1 MAFCPG
7 CGTQLADGATFCAS
21 CGKPIGAAASTGAAA
36 APAPVAAGVTPV
48 AAAPSS
54 GLADNVAGL
63 LCYSPVG
70 LIADIIFLV
79 TEPYK
84 SNKFIRFHAFQS
96 LYLCA
101 AMFALGVAF
110 MIINAILG
118 AVFFPLV
125 AIAAILE
132 LVLWLGSLVL
142 FIMMMV
148 KAYGMQTTHLPIV
161 GALADKQV

>member
-7 CGTQLADGATFCAS
+7 CGTQVADGTTFCPS
-21 CGKPIGAAASTGAAA
+21 CGKPMSASGGSGAAA
-36 APAPVAAGVTPV
+36 APAPAVVAAP
-48 AAAPSS
+48 AS

-79 TEPYK
+79 TDPYK

-96 LYLCA
+96 LFLCA
-101 AMFALGVAF
+101 GLFALGIAF
-110 MIINAILG
+110 VIVNMVLG
-118 AVFFPLV
+118 AIFFPLV

-132 LVLWLGSLVL
+132 LIIWLGTLVL
-142 FIMMMV
+142 FVMMMI
-148 KAYGMQTTHLPIV
+148 KAYGMQTPHLPIV

>member
-7 CGTQLADGATFCAS
+7 CGTQVADGTTFCPS
-21 CGKPIGAAASTGAAA
+21 CGKPMSASGGSGAAA
-36 APAPVAAGVTPV
+36 APAPAV
-48 AAAPSS
+48 AAAPAS

-79 TEPYK
+79 TDPYK

-96 LYLCA
+96 LFLCA
-101 AMFALGVAF
+101 AMFALGIAF
-110 MIINAILG
+110 VIINMVLG
-118 AVFFPLV
+118 AIFFPLV

-132 LVLWLGSLVL
+132 LIIWLGSLVL
-142 FIMMMV
+142 FVMMMI
-148 KAYGMQTTHLPIV
+148 KAYGMQTPHLPIV

>member
-7 CGTQLADGATFCAS
+7 CGTQVADGTTFCPS
-21 CGKPIGAAASTGAAA
+21 CGKPMSASGGSAAAA
-36 APAPVAAGVTPV
+36 APAPAVVAAP
-48 AAAPSS
+48 AS

-79 TEPYK
+79 TDPYK

-96 LYLCA
+96 LFLCA
-101 AMFALGVAF
+101 GLFALGIAF
-110 MIINAILG
+110 VIVNMVLG
-118 AVFFPLV
+118 AIFFPLV

-132 LVLWLGSLVL
+132 LIIWLGTLVL
-142 FIMMMV
+142 FVMMMI
-148 KAYGMQTTHLPIV
+148 KAYGMQTPHLPIV

>member
-7 CGTQLADGATFCAS
+7 CGTQVADGTTFCPS
-21 CGKPIGAAASTGAAA
+21 CGKPMSASGGSGAAA
-36 APAPVAAGVTPV
+36 APAPAV
-48 AAAPSS
+48 AAAPAS

-79 TEPYK
+79 TDPYK

-96 LYLCA
+96 LFLCA
-101 AMFALGVAF
+101 GLFALGIAF
-110 MIINAILG
+110 VIVNMVLG
-118 AVFFPLV
+118 AIFFPLV

-132 LVLWLGSLVL
+132 LIIWLGTLVL
-142 FIMMMV
+142 FVMMMI
-148 KAYGMQTTHLPIV
+148 KAYGMQTPHLPIV

>member
-1 MAFCPG
+1 MS
-7 CGTQLADGATFCAS
+7 AS
-21 CGKPIGAAASTGAAA
+21 GGSGAAA
-36 APAPVAAGVTPV
+36 APAPAV
-48 AAAPSS
+48 AAAPAS

-79 TEPYK
+79 TDPYK

-96 LYLCA
+96 LFLCA
-101 AMFALGVAF
+101 AMFALGIAF
-110 MIINAILG
+110 VIINMVLG
-118 AVFFPLV
+118 AIFFPLV

-132 LVLWLGSLVL
+132 LIIWLGSLVL
-142 FIMMMV
+142 FVMMMI
-148 KAYGMQTTHLPIV
+148 KAYGMQTPHLPIV

>member
-7 CGTQLADGATFCAS
+7 CGTQTADGTTFCPS
-21 CGKPIGAAASTGAAA
+21 CGKPMSASAASGAAA
-36 APAPVAAGVTPV
+36 APAPAAVAQ
-48 AAAPSS
+48 APAS

-84 SNKFIRFHAFQS
+84 SNKFIRFHSFQS
-96 LYLCA
+96 LFLCA
-101 AMFALGVAF
+101 AMFALAISF
-110 MIINAILG
+110 MIINMVLG
-118 AVFFPLV
+118 AIFFPLV

-132 LVLWLGSLVL
+132 LLIWLGSLVL

-148 KAYGMQTTHLPIV
+148 KAYGMQTPHLPVV
-161 GALADKQV
+161 GDLADKQV

>member
-7 CGTQLADGATFCAS
+7 CGTQVADGTTFCPS
-21 CGKPIGAAASTGAAA
+21 CGKAISGASVGSGAAA
-36 APAPVAAGVTPV
+36 APAQAAVV
-48 AAAPSS
+48 AAPSS

-101 AMFALGVAF
+101 AMFALGISF
-110 MIINAILG
+110 MIINMVLG
-118 AVFFPLV
+118 AIFFPLV
-125 AIAAILE
+125 ALAAILE
-132 LVLWLGSLVL
+132 LVIWLGSLVL
-142 FIMMMV
+142 FVMMMI
-148 KAYGMQTTHLPIV
+148 KAYGMQTPHLPIV